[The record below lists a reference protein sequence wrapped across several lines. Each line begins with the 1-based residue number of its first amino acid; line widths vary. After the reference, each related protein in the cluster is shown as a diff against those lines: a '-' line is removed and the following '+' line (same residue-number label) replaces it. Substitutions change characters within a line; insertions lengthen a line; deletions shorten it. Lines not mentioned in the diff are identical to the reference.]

1 MFDWYF
7 HKTSNIIVRHGIYEI
22 AKFSGNNFLMATIIE
37 GYTHL
42 TNSSQRIQRITRQ
55 VEEVHMYGK
64 GNVNL
69 KKEMRGC

>member
-1 MFDWYF
+1 
-7 HKTSNIIVRHGIYEI
+7 
-22 AKFSGNNFLMATIIE
+22 MATIIE

-42 TNSSQRIQRITRQ
+42 TNSSQRITRQ